1 MDIIENLTIL
11 LTSNYDNIIFLF
23 LVQNLN
29 YYMIFIPSLDKAIM
43 EIWVNVSNH
52 QINPLLCFMRES

>member
-11 LTSNYDNIIFLF
+11 LTSNYDNIISLF

-43 EIWVNVSNH
+43 EI
-52 QINPLLCFMRES
+52 

>member
-52 QINPLLCFMRES
+52 LINPLLCFMRES